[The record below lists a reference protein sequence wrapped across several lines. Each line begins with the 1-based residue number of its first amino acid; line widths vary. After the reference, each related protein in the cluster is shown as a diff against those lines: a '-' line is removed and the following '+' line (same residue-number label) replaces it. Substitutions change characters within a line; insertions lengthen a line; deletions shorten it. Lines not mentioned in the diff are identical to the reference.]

1 MKVIYNFAKDDPNDP
16 IRDPES
22 FKFKVGIAAKTPD
35 DANAK
40 NVEIVVP
47 FKYLGNYWRTLEMQL
62 KNREI
67 NLILTWAANYVLAN
81 SIGVATFA
89 ITYTKL
95 YV

>member
-1 MKVIYNFAKDDPNDP
+1 MMLMQ
-16 IRDPES
+16 
-22 FKFKVGIAAKTPD
+22 
-35 DANAK
+35 K

-95 YV
+95 YVQVVPLLTEDNAKLQLK

>member
-1 MKVIYNFAKDDPNDP
+1 MMLMQ
-16 IRDPES
+16 
-22 FKFKVGIAAKTPD
+22 
-35 DANAK
+35 K

-89 ITYTKL
+89 ITYTQL